1 VLSLEEAALV
11 AIAQGAESPSDVAKA
26 LRISY
31 EDANRVLEKLVHRGL
46 VRVEERGWWIFKRR
60 VYVLTAEGYRL
71 ASEALEKLKSIA
83 EAIKR
88 DLESGKRESIDML
101 ASQWGYVLPLLMWLH
116 LIDIPLLTMLAL
128 DTAMHPI
135 DVEDQEVDMGSDMDI
150 DVDYV

>member
-1 VLSLEEAALV
+1 MLSLEEAALV

-71 ASEALEKLKSIA
+71 AGEALEKLKSIA

>member
-1 VLSLEEAALV
+1 MLSLEEAALV

>member
-1 VLSLEEAALV
+1 M
-11 AIAQGAESPSDVAKA
+11 
-26 LRISY
+26 
-31 EDANRVLEKLVHRGL
+31 
-46 VRVEERGWWIFKRR
+46 
-60 VYVLTAEGYRL
+60 LTAEGYRL